1 MAKLGRIFTG
11 LAAAAA
17 ILAGVS
23 GAAWAQT
30 PTKLNQYQ
38 YWGAFSYKAGG
49 KTVCYIL
56 SAPTKKEPASVNHG
70 DNYFLVS
77 KRGAGKLAFE
87 PQFMAGYEL
96 KAQSHVVVSVGNK
109 SFNMFTK
116 GNSAWVEGDAQEA
129 QLLTA
134 MRGGSTMEIKA
145 VSKRGT
151 NTSYSYSLK
160 GLSAALKSIDKC
172 K

>member
-1 MAKLGRIFTG
+1 MAKMGKILTG
-11 LAAAAA
+11 LMAAAAFM
-17 ILAGVS
+17 AGAS
-23 GAAWAQT
+23 GAAQAQT
-30 PTKLNQYQ
+30 PSKLGQYQ
-38 YWGAFSYKAGG
+38 YWTAFSYKADG

-56 SAPTKKEPASVNHG
+56 SQPLKKEPASVNHG
-70 DNYFLVS
+70 DNYFLIS
-77 KRGAGKLAFE
+77 KRGPGRQGLE

-96 KAQSHVVVSVGNK
+96 KAQSKVSASVGAK
-109 SFNMFTK
+109 SYNMFTK
-116 GNSAWVEGDAQEA
+116 GNSAWVEGDAQEG

-134 MRGGSTMEIKA
+134 MRGGKTLDVKA

-160 GLSAALKSIDKC
+160 GLTAAIKAIEKC